1 MNPIQIIAER
11 DYKVTFT
18 EDWYERLSEV
28 LSGRR
33 FIVITQQSLLKRISQ
48 RFTTGS
54 VIVTP
59 DGEAQKNLQTFT
71 QIINQ
76 LPAHNLDRNSVIVG
90 IGGGA
95 TTDFAGFLAATY
107 LRGIDWIG
115 VPTTVAGMVDASIGG
130 KTGLNLE
137 AGKNLVG
144 SFHSPVEVIVDLSW
158 LETLSSRDLTAGLAE
173 SLKCG
178 FIKDLGLLDL
188 FQDGYEKNLTEI
200 IYRSIQVKADVVSS
214 DFRET
219 YEREVLNYGHTLG
232 HAIEKH
238 SDFNLRHGESIAI
251 GMVFAAEIAH
261 SLGTLSEDEVG
272 LHYRLVADL
281 GLPIS
286 YLKEVWAS
294 LLLHMANDK
303 KRKTSAIRFV
313 TLTGLGNPARTEI
326 PDEVLKKIY
335 LEKIGR

>member
-1 MNPIQIIAER
+1 MNPIQIKAER
-11 DYKVTFT
+11 TYGVKFT
-18 EDWYERLSEV
+18 ENWYQRLAEV
-28 LSGRR
+28 LSDRR
-33 FIVITQQSLLKRISQ
+33 FIVITQQSLVGPISKH
-48 RFTTGS
+48 FDTDS

-59 DGEAQKNLQTFT
+59 DGESQKNLQTFSRV
-71 QIINQ
+71 INE
-76 LPAHNLDRNSVIVG
+76 LANRNLDRNSVIVG

-115 VPTTVAGMVDASIGG
+115 VPTSVAGMVDASIGG

-144 SFHSPVEVIVDLSW
+144 SFHSPIEVIIDLSW
-158 LETLSSRDLTAGLAE
+158 LATLSSRDVRAGLAE

-178 FIKDLGLLDL
+178 LIQDLGLLEL
-188 FQDGYEKNLTEI
+188 FQDGYEKNLKEI
-200 IYRSIQVKADVVSS
+200 IHRSIQVKADVVSS
-214 DFRET
+214 DFRES
-219 YEREVLNYGHTLG
+219 YGREVLNYGHTLG

-238 SDFNLRHGESIAI
+238 SDFNLRHGESISI

-261 SLGTLSEDEVG
+261 FLGTLSDDELG

-281 GLPIS
+281 GLPVT
-286 YLKEVWAS
+286 YLKEAWAA

-303 KRKTSAIRFV
+303 KRRSSAVRFV
-313 TLTGLGNPARTEI
+313 TLAGLGKPTRAEV
-326 PDEVLKKIY
+326 PDEVLENIY